1 MTIGGDLM
9 KKQEKKKKN
18 IKQGIILSL
27 LIFIIIIFAVIYFR
41 SPSFQ
46 LWKKGYQ
53 SSEISLIEKNLTD
66 EQISD
71 LIKSKQK
78 TSIKDL

>member
-1 MTIGGDLM
+1 M
-9 KKQEKKKKN
+9 KKKKN

-53 SSEISLIEKNLTD
+53 SSEISLIEK
-66 EQISD
+66 I
-71 LIKSKQK
+71 
-78 TSIKDL
+78 

>member
-9 KKQEKKKKN
+9 KNQEKKKKN

-71 LIKSKQK
+71 LKS
-78 TSIKDL
+78 